1 MRTRFACFLAGF
13 TATAA
18 TALLPVHA
26 EEFQANGLSL
36 STEII
41 AEGLSS
47 PWALAFLPDGA
58 LLVTERSGTMRIL
71 REGRKSNPLQGVPK
85 VFARG
90 QGGLLDVA
98 LAPDFA
104 QSGLIYFTY
113 SEPGKGG
120 AGTALARAR
129 LERKGNGGRL
139 EDVKIIFRMNRKT
152 SRGQHFGS
160 RIVVAPDGKLF
171 LTLGERG
178 ERDRAQDFSDHA
190 GSVIRI
196 NADGTVPS
204 DNPFVGTANA
214 LPELWSKGHRNP
226 QGAVWDPITR
236 SLWITEHGARGGD
249 EVNRPESGKNYG
261 WPVITYGRDYSGA
274 EIGKGTAA
282 KGYEQP
288 LHYWDPSIA
297 PSGLAVYQ
305 GDMFPEWQ
313 GDLLAGALKYEML
326 VRLDRDNNGQIVG
339 EERLLKGAFG
349 RIRDVRVAPD
359 GSIFLLTDD
368 ENGKVIRVSRHIDE

>member
-1 MRTRFACFLAGF
+1 MTRLVSVLAGL
-13 TATAA
+13 TASVAV
-18 TALLPVHA
+18 ALTPLHA
-26 EEFQANGLSL
+26 EEYQADGLTV
-36 STEII
+36 STETIV
-41 AEGLSS
+41 EGLAS

-58 LLVTERSGTMRIL
+58 LLVTERGGTMRIIAD
-71 REGRKSNPLQGVPK
+71 GKKSAPIAGVPK

-98 LAPDFA
+98 LAPDFP
-104 QSGLIYFTY
+104 QSDLIYFTY
-113 SEPGKGG
+113 SQPGDGG
-120 AGTALARAR
+120 AGTAVARAR
-129 LERKGNGGRL
+129 LRREGNGGRL
-139 EDVKIIFRMNRKT
+139 EDVKTIFSMNRKT

-171 LTLGERG
+171 VTIGERG

-196 NADGTVPS
+196 NADGTIPS
-204 DNPFVGTANA
+204 DNPFVGTTGA
-214 LPELWSKGHRNP
+214 LPELWSKGHRNA
-226 QGAVWDPITR
+226 QGAAWDPVTQ

-249 EVNRPESGKNYG
+249 EVNRPEAGKNYG

-274 EIGKGTAA
+274 EIGTGTAA
-282 KGYEQP
+282 EGYEQP

-297 PSGLAVYQ
+297 PSGLAVYR

-326 VRLDRDNNGQIVG
+326 VRLERDADGQITG
-339 EERLLKGAFG
+339 EERLLKGAYG
-349 RIRDVRVAPD
+349 RIRDVRVAAD
-359 GSIFLLTDD
+359 GSVFLLTDD
-368 ENGKVIRVSRHIDE
+368 ENGKIIRMSRHADE

>member
-1 MRTRFACFLAGF
+1 
-13 TATAA
+13 
-18 TALLPVHA
+18 
-26 EEFQANGLSL
+26 
-36 STEII
+36 
-41 AEGLSS
+41 
-47 PWALAFLPDGA
+47 
-58 LLVTERSGTMRIL
+58 MRIL

-274 EIGKGTAA
+274 EIGEGTAA

-339 EERLLKGAFG
+339 EERLLKGEFG